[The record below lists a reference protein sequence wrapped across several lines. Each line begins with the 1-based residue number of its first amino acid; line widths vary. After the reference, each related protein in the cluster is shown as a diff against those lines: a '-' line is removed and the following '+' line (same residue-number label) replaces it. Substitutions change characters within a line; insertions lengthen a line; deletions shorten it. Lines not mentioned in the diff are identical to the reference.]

1 MTNKA
6 WYGMAAAVA
15 LGLLGAAAW
24 MWWQVPSRPA
34 QTVAPAPAASSPPP
48 AAPAAAATAAA
59 ATAELVIRHPVEGL
73 AAAQPSTG
81 PLDVDA
87 ALTALFGRK
96 AVLSLFQLQ
105 DFAHRFVATVDNLGA
120 SHAPSRLWPLNPV
133 EGPFIV
139 ETKDGSA
146 VISADN
152 GLRYTPYVL
161 LLETVDLHQ
170 AVALY
175 ARLYPQLQQAYEDL
189 GYPKRYFNDRL
200 VDVIDQLLATP
211 DVSNPLKVRLPQI
224 NGPEQPKRP
233 WVLYEFEDP
242 ALRTLTAGQ
251 KLLLRMG
258 PVNERRVKTRLREI
272 RRLVTAGAVPI

>member
-6 WYGMAAAVA
+6 WYGIAAAVA

-24 MWWQVPSRPA
+24 IWWQGPSTPA
-34 QTVAPAPAASSPPP
+34 QAVAPAPVASSPPP
-48 AAPAAAATAAA
+48 AAPAASASAAA
-59 ATAELVIRHPVEGL
+59 AEPAIRHPVEGL
-73 AAAQPSTG
+73 AASQPPAG

-120 SHAPSRLWPLNPV
+120 SRAPSRLWPLNPV

-139 ETKDGSA
+139 ETKDGGA

-211 DVSNPLKVRLPQI
+211 DVSDPLKVRLPQI
-224 NGPEQPKRP
+224 NGPLQPQRP
-233 WVLYEFEDP
+233 WVLYEFEDS
-242 ALRTLTAGQ
+242 ALRSLSAGQ

-272 RRLVTAGAVPI
+272 RRLVTAAAASR